1 MTRYRK
7 KPVEVE
13 AWQVG
18 TDPKPL
24 FVKEEMRTVNG
35 FIVRTN
41 DGYGVVTDK
50 GIVPAYDDD
59 YIVMEGMST
68 FSVYP
73 PGEFEKRFE
82 QTYEVV
88 E

>member
-1 MTRYRK
+1 MRYRK

-18 TDPKPL
+18 TEPVPL
-24 FVKEEMRTVNG
+24 FVNEELRTVNG
-35 FIVRTN
+35 LIVRTN

-50 GIVPAYDDD
+50 GIVPAYDGD
-59 YIVMEGMST
+59 YIVQDGIST

-73 PGEFEKRFE
+73 PDEFEKRFE